1 MQVYFALLCFKLG
14 LLVKAYF
21 GEAEI
26 PPFKDQCLKWH
37 NMYREKHQV
46 DPVTWDDT
54 LTSGAQSWAD
64 YLAQNNLFKH
74 ASGLQVGENLYLS
87 GSPSP
92 EEPCTSATQ
101 AFYGEVK
108 DYDFNKP
115 GFSMETGHFTQVVW
129 KDSKKIGAAQQIRG
143 DGRLV
148 VVIRYSPAGNFNTDG
163 AFAANVLPARLDNG
177 SGVSGVRSSTVFA
190 GLLAALGL
198 TFNLLF

>member
-14 LLVKAYF
+14 LLMRASF

-37 NMYREKHQV
+37 NVYREKHQV
-46 DPVTWDDT
+46 DPVTWSDA
-54 LTSGAQSWAD
+54 LASGAESWAN
-64 YLAQNNLFKH
+64 YLAQNNLFEH
-74 ASGLQVGENLYLS
+74 TSGLQVGENLYLS
-87 GSPSP
+87 GSPLP

-108 DYDFNKP
+108 DYDFKKP
-115 GFSMETGHFTQVVW
+115 GFSMDTGHFTQVVW
-129 KDSKKIGAAQQIRG
+129 KNSKQIGAAQQVRR

-148 VVIRYSPAGNFNTDG
+148 VVIRYNPPGNFNTDG

-177 SGVSGVRSSTVFA
+177 SGVCDVRSPSVFTA
-190 GLLAALGL
+190 YVVALGL
-198 TFNLLF
+198 IFNFLY